1 MSEPA
6 KDTDKPTGAGLAL
19 EAWAQGFMVGALVI
33 MATITLANMRRG
45 AILHKLV
52 LIELLLGMPHGF
64 FIFFDPPVYSW
75 YLSCSAIPL
84 NMSWSLHNF
93 IAWMKNKPFLSRK
106 ASWIYIGTVIA
117 VQPYWVLEIA
127 ANFTYFNKINDLF
140 IHTRPFEAL
149 CRDPWWI
156 FTTVNL
162 FWNIKYRYN
171 FGFVELARISPRF
184 AIMMASMC
192 VSVIFILIDILSVT
206 KVLSL
211 QLANGI
217 NPFWKLAFV
226 FKCLTDTIILDDFKT
241 ALDKLSRYKLDQIR
255 DISGASGNHG
265 TAARDQWLE
274 LSRGRSEVTRGNGQ
288 GGLAPLGGIRVDVET
303 QVERADVES
312 TKSTTQRSMESTT
325 DILGMK
331 GGKMM

>member
-1 MSEPA
+1 
-6 KDTDKPTGAGLAL
+6 
-19 EAWAQGFMVGALVI
+19 
-33 MATITLANMRRG
+33 
-45 AILHKLV
+45 
-52 LIELLLGMPHGF
+52 
-64 FIFFDPPVYSW
+64 
-75 YLSCSAIPL
+75 
-84 NMSWSLHNF
+84 
-93 IAWMKNKPFLSRK
+93 
-106 ASWIYIGTVIA
+106 
-117 VQPYWVLEIA
+117 
-127 ANFTYFNKINDLF
+127 
-140 IHTRPFEAL
+140 
-149 CRDPWWI
+149 
-156 FTTVNL
+156 
-162 FWNIKYRYN
+162 
-171 FGFVELARISPRF
+171 
-184 AIMMASMC
+184 MMASMC